1 MFLNFGSTMGK
12 KVLAVFYSQS
22 GQLEEIIDQF
32 TRPLREAG
40 VTVDKLRLYPEKAYP
55 FPWTGKSF
63 FSVMP
68 DCVNQVPGKLQSF
81 DFKESRYD
89 LIILGYQAW
98 FLSPS
103 IPSNTLLFDAKF
115 RELAKDTP
123 VITITGARNMWLSAM
138 EKIKPVLKS
147 MDARL
152 VGNIALVDR
161 HHNFI
166 SFITI
171 FHWMFKAK
179 KDRYLNIF
187 PVPGVSEADILN
199 TKNLGTAAIPYL
211 ETTNWQGFQEEMVK
225 QGAVPV
231 KYNLMFI
238 ESKARK
244 IFKVWAGIISKR
256 KKRDAWL
263 VAFKYYLLI
272 ALFIAA
278 PIILTV
284 DAIFFKP
291 FLSRRIKRQK
301 QYYSGV
307 S

>member
-1 MFLNFGSTMGK
+1 MGK

-22 GQLEEIIDQF
+22 GQLEQIIDHF
-32 TRPLREAG
+32 TGPLVAAG
-40 VTVDKLRLYPEKAYP
+40 AIVEKLRIYPEQSYP
-55 FPWTGKSF
+55 FPWTGRSF

-68 DCVNQVPGKLQSF
+68 DCVLQIPGKLHAYQ
-81 DFKESRYD
+81 FKESAYD
-89 LIILGYQAW
+89 LIILGYQPW

-103 IPSNTLLFDAKF
+103 IPSNTLMFDPRF
-115 RELAKDTP
+115 REIARNTP

-138 EKIKPVLKS
+138 EKIKPVLKN

-161 HHNFI
+161 HHNFV
-166 SFITI
+166 SFVTI
-171 FHWMFKAK
+171 FYWMFKAK
-179 KDRYLNIF
+179 KERFLNIF
-187 PVPGVSEADILN
+187 PVPGVSEADINN
-199 TKNLGTAAIPYL
+199 TKNLGTTAIPYL
-211 ETTNWQGFQEEMVK
+211 EKANWQGFQEEMVE

-231 KYNLMFI
+231 KYALMFI

-291 FLSRRIKRQK
+291 FLSGRIKRQK
-301 QYYSGV
+301 QYYSGLN
-307 S
+307 

>member
-1 MFLNFGSTMGK
+1 
-12 KVLAVFYSQS
+12 
-22 GQLEEIIDQF
+22 
-32 TRPLREAG
+32 
-40 VTVDKLRLYPEKAYP
+40 
-55 FPWTGKSF
+55 
-63 FSVMP
+63 MP
-68 DCVNQVPGKLQSF
+68 DCVNQVPGKIQSF
-81 DFKESRYD
+81 SLNGTAYD
-89 LIILGYQAW
+89 LIILGYQPW

-103 IPSNTLLFDAKF
+103 IPFNTLLYDTRF
-115 RELAKDTP
+115 REIAKNTP
-123 VITITGARNMWLSAM
+123 VITITGARNMWISAM
-138 EKIKPVLKS
+138 EKIKPVLRI

-161 HHNFI
+161 HHNFV
-166 SFITI
+166 SFVTI
-171 FHWMFKAK
+171 FYWMFKAK
-179 KDRYLNIF
+179 KERLLNIF
-187 PVPGVSEADILN
+187 PVPGVSETDILK
-199 TKNLGTAAIPYL
+199 TKDYGEAAIPYL
-211 ETTNWQGFQEEMVK
+211 DKGNWQGFQEEMVK

-244 IFKVWAGIISKR
+244 IFKIWAGIISKKE
-256 KKRDAWL
+256 KKDAWL

-291 FLSRRIKRQK
+291 FLSGRIKRQK

-307 S
+307 N